1 MSAIVLLVQLDL
13 NPGQKDAF
21 VARALEH
28 RGNVVTKEQGCL
40 RFDLVLPDEGG
51 DTVYL
56 YEVYADDAA
65 LQTHFNSPYMKEYL
79 ADTAPMIAQRRRNQ
93 CTLAND

>member
-28 RGNVVTKEQGCL
+28 RGNVVAKEPGCL

-51 DTVYL
+51 DRVYL
-56 YEVYADDAA
+56 YEVYADDEA
-65 LQTHFNSPYMKEYL
+65 LQTHFNSAYMKEYM
-79 ADTAPMIAQRRRNQ
+79 ADTAPMIAQRKRNQ
-93 CTLAND
+93 CRLAND

>member
-28 RGNVVTKEQGCL
+28 RAKVVGKEPGCL

-51 DTVYL
+51 GTVYL
-56 YEVYADDAA
+56 YEVYADDEA
-65 LQTHFNSPYMKEYL
+65 LQTHFNTPYMKEYL
-79 ADTAPMIAQRRRNQ
+79 ADTAPMIARRTRNQ

>member
-13 NPGQKDAF
+13 NPGHKNAF

-28 RGNVVTKEQGCL
+28 RGNVVAKEPGCL
-40 RFDLVLPDEGG
+40 RFDLVLPDDGG

-65 LQTHFNSPYMKEYL
+65 LRTHFNTPYMKEYL
-79 ADTAPMIAQRRRNQ
+79 GDTAPMIAQRRRNQ

>member
-21 VARALEH
+21 VARALEN
-28 RGNVVTKEQGCL
+28 RRNVIGKEPGCL

-65 LQTHFNSPYMKEYL
+65 LQTHFNTPYMKQYI
-79 ADTAPMIAQRRRNQ
+79 ADTAPMIAQRRRTQ

>member
-1 MSAIVLLVQLDL
+1 MSAIVLLVELQI

-28 RGNVVTKEQGCL
+28 RGKVIGNEPGCL

-65 LQTHFNSPYMKEYL
+65 LQTHFNTPYMKQYMT
-79 ADTAPMIAQRRRNQ
+79 DTAPMIAQRKRNQ

>member
-13 NPGQKDAF
+13 NPGHKDTF
-21 VARALEH
+21 LARALEH
-28 RGNVVTKEQGCL
+28 RGNVVAKEPGCL
-40 RFDLVLPDEGG
+40 RFDLVLPDDGG

-65 LQTHFNSPYMKEYL
+65 LRTHFNTPYMKEYL